1 MNIHE
6 GKLLKVVIFYFQTLY
21 MSNNS
26 VKDMSEFGKLVSL
39 TLNAPIATKVVCF
52 LVC

>member
-1 MNIHE
+1 MNINE
-6 GKLLKVVIFYFQTLY
+6 GKVIVVIFYFQTLY

-39 TLNAPIATKVVCF
+39 IIIFNLLSGLTLAQN
-52 LVC
+52 LL